1 VRILQ
6 ACISR
11 VSEPQRRPHLP
22 IRPGDAGNGMANRTA
37 WPGEE
42 RLNRFLASDQRDL
55 FGIDYWNAG
64 RDASR
69 RGHLVYLAGSKR
81 KQSND

>member
-1 VRILQ
+1 
-6 ACISR
+6 
-11 VSEPQRRPHLP
+11 
-22 IRPGDAGNGMANRTA
+22 MANRTA

-81 KQSND
+81 KQSNDQDAADSACKQRFFSLVTR